1 MRIEYETSLNYANM
15 HIFIEQPYEE
25 DYQIQMLRQNEIQ
38 GILSVEG
45 CEIEGKSRYTYEISG
60 CTSMQKLYEK
70 NGIKKEELKEF
81 IMVLLDTMERI
92 QRYMLEPNNLI
103 LQPECI
109 FRKNGEWY
117 FCYLPRETSKMKDAF
132 HQLSEYFV
140 RSVDYKDTDSIL
152 LAYEL
157 HKASF
162 QEHYSLRQVIEEYE
176 KNEARREQELEKPS
190 IVYAPAPAPS
200 AIRENPNI
208 WHYQGEKERDKYITK
223 YTTKYKDKN
232 RWGLWEDFIAESTD
246 QSGN

>member
-25 DYQIQMLRQNEIQ
+25 DYQIQMLRQNEIE

-60 CTSMQKLYEK
+60 CTSMQKIYEK
-70 NGIKKEELKEF
+70 NGIRKAELKGF
-81 IMVLLDTMERI
+81 IKVLLDTMERI
-92 QRYMLEPNNLI
+92 QRYMLEPNNLV

-109 FRKNGEWY
+109 FQKNGTWH
-117 FCYLPRETSKMKDAF
+117 FCYLPGESSKMKNAF

-157 HKASF
+157 HKVSF

-176 KNEARREQELEKPS
+176 KNEGKREQELEKSP
-190 IVYAPAPAPS
+190 IVYNPTLVPG
-200 AIRENPNI
+200 AIREGRNA
-208 WHYQGEKERDKYITK
+208 WQYREKKESDIYADKYISK
-223 YTTKYKDKN
+223 KK
-232 RWGLWEDFIAESTD
+232 WGMWEDLIEEST
-246 QSGN
+246 N

>member
-1 MRIEYETSLNYANM
+1 MRIEYETSLNYANL

-25 DYQIQMLRQNEIQ
+25 DYQIQMLRQNEIE

-60 CTSMQKLYEK
+60 CTSMQKIYEK

-81 IMVLLDTMERI
+81 IKVLLDTIEQI
-92 QRYMLEPNNLI
+92 QRYMLEPNNLV

-109 FRKNGEWY
+109 FRKNGKWH
-117 FCYLPRETSKMKDAF
+117 FCYLPGETSKMKDAF

-176 KNEARREQELEKPS
+176 KNGVKRERELEKPPL
-190 IVYAPAPAPS
+190 VYNPTPTPG
-200 AIRENPNI
+200 AIREGRNA
-208 WHYQGEKERDKYITK
+208 WQYRGKKESGIYADKYTSK
-223 YTTKYKDKN
+223 KK
-232 RWGLWEDFIAESTD
+232 WGLWEDLIEEST
-246 QSGN
+246 N